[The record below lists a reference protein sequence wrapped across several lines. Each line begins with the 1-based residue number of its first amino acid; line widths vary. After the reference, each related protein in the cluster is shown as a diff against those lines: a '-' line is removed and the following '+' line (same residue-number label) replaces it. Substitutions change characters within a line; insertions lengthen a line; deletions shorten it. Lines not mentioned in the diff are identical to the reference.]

1 VRHRRRRQLA
11 RHAGT
16 ALTLALLTVG
26 MAACTSSQA
35 PQAVG
40 PPDRPARV
48 VATQTLGPRVRDLT
62 VDSPGLGRSA
72 KVRLLLPRR
81 FQAQPHRR
89 WPVLWLLHGCC
100 DTYQSWTRSTDVE
113 ELAALADVLVVMP
126 EAGQVGFYS
135 DWRAPGRGGP
145 SRWETFH
152 LTELRQLLERDWRAG
167 NRRVVAGLS
176 MGGLGA
182 MAYAARHPG
191 MFRAA
196 ASYSG
201 LLHTRY
207 QGDPLPGPRMIQ
219 DLLRTFDED
228 PDALWGDPRRHGE
241 LWAAHNPYDLAPR
254 LREVGLFVSV
264 GNGQPGPLD
273 GPATNGQL
281 QQIEQALHPQNLA
294 FVERLRQLGIPVRF
308 DNYGPGIHNW
318 PYWQRELHRSLPL
331 LLGALQRPAAVPT
344 SPTPQ
349 HSTPPHPASSEPT
362 ADRTERLLAAVRVAL
377 VIALTA
383 LVLAIAARAYVV
395 SFEAIRAFAMDNRQ
409 VTPRPALTRPPKGG
423 APRSGQG
430 QASLVVKVVLLVLC
444 LLWLVPTIGVVVTS
458 FRTLDA
464 VNSSGWWTVITSP
477 LDLTQ
482 STLDNYRQAW
492 TGGMANAFLN
502 SLAVTLPAVAIPI
515 LVAGFAAY
523 AFTFMTFPGRD
534 TLFSLVIALLIVPAQ
549 VALTPL
555 VRLYGDLDLMGTYA
569 AVYLAHIGFNLP
581 LAIFI
586 LRSYM
591 ASLPTA
597 LIESAKVDGASHFQI
612 FWRLVLPLSVPAL
625 AAFATFQFL
634 WVWNDLLIALL
645 YLGTGERQVVTVTLG
660 GLIGSN
666 QIYGWQVV
674 TGGAI
679 ITMAVPV
686 LVFVLLQRYFVRG
699 LTAGTVG
706 G

>member
-1 VRHRRRRQLA
+1 M
-11 RHAGT
+11 
-16 ALTLALLTVG
+16 VG

-48 VATQTLGPRVRDLT
+48 VATQTVGPRVRDLT
-62 VDSPGLGRSA
+62 IDSPALGRSA

-81 FQAQPHRR
+81 FQAQPNRR

-113 ELAALADVLVVMP
+113 ELAGLADVLVVMP

-135 DWRAPGRGGP
+135 DWYARGQGGP

-167 NRRVVAGLS
+167 NRRVIAGLS

-219 DLLRTFDED
+219 DLLRNFDED
-228 PDALWGDPRRHGE
+228 PDALWGDPRRHGD

-264 GNGQPGPLD
+264 GSGQPGPLD

-281 QQIEQALHPQNLA
+281 QQIEQALYPQNLA

-331 LLGALQRPAAVPT
+331 LLEALQRPAAAPT
-344 SPTPQ
+344 SPTLQ
-349 HSTPPHPASSEPT
+349 HSTPPHPSDP
-362 ADRTERLLAAVRVAL
+362 ADRTERLLAAARVAL
-377 VIALTA
+377 VAALTA
-383 LVLAIAARAYVV
+383 LVLAISVGWQPV
-395 SFEAIRAFAMDNRQ
+395 AMENRQ
-409 VTPRPALTRPPKGG
+409 VTPRPALPRPRKGG
-423 APRSGQG
+423 APSGGQG
-430 QASLVVKVVLLVLC
+430 RASLVVKLVMAVLC
-444 LLWLVPTIGVVVTS
+444 VLSVIPTIGVVVTS
-458 FRTLDA
+458 FRTVDA
-464 VNSSGWWTVITSP
+464 ANSSGWWTVLTSP
-477 LDLTQ
+477 LDLDQ
-482 STLDNYRQAW
+482 YTLASYRQVW
-492 TGGMANAFLN
+492 SGGMANSFLN
-502 SLAVTLPAVAIPI
+502 SLAVTLPAVVIPI

-534 TLFSLVIALLIVPAQ
+534 LLFCLVVGLLIVPVQ
-549 VALTPL
+549 VALVPL
-555 VRLYGDLDLMGTYA
+555 LRLYGDLGLMGTYA
-569 AVYLAHIGFNLP
+569 AVYLAHVGFNLP
-581 LAIFI
+581 LAVFI

-591 ASLPTA
+591 ASLPRA
-597 LIESAKVDGASHFQI
+597 VIESAKVDGAGHFQI

-625 AAFATFQFL
+625 AAFAVFQFL

-645 YLGTGERQVVTVTLG
+645 FLGEGDRQVVTVTLG
-660 GLIGSN
+660 GVIGGN
-666 QIYGWQVV
+666 QILGWQVV
-674 TGGAI
+674 TGAAI

-686 LVFVLLQRYFVRG
+686 LVFVSLQRYFVRG

>member
-1 VRHRRRRQLA
+1 MRHRRRPQLA

-16 ALTLALLTVG
+16 AVTLALLTVG
-26 MAACTSSQA
+26 MAACTPSQA
-35 PQAVG
+35 PQAVS

-62 VDSPGLGRSA
+62 VDSPALGRSA

-81 FQAQPHRR
+81 FQAQPNRR

-100 DTYQSWTRSTDVE
+100 DTYESWTRSTDLE
-113 ELAALADVLVVMP
+113 ELDALADVLVVMP

-135 DWRAPGRGGP
+135 DWYKRGQGGP

-219 DLLRTFDED
+219 DLLRNFDED
-228 PDALWGDPRRHGE
+228 PDALWGDPRRHGD

-254 LREVGLFVSV
+254 LRDVDLFVSV

-281 QQIEQALHPQNLA
+281 QQIEQALYPQNLE

-308 DNYGPGIHNW
+308 DAYGPGTHNW
-318 PYWQRELHRSLPL
+318 PYWQRELHRSLPM
-331 LLGALQRPAAVPT
+331 LLGALQRPAAAPT

-349 HSTPPHPASSEPT
+349 HSTPPHPGVQ
-362 ADRTERLLAAVRVAL
+362 ADRTEWLLAAVRVAL

-383 LVLAIAARAYVV
+383 LVLAIAA
-395 SFEAIRAFAMDNRQ
+395 
-409 VTPRPALTRPPKGG
+409 PRLRRVLRGHPRVRHRDPPGDASAALTRPPKGG
-423 APRSGQG
+423 APSGGQG
-430 QASLVVKVVLLVLC
+430 QASLVVKLVLPVLC
-444 LLWLVPTIGVVVTS
+444 VLWLIPTLGIIVTS
-458 FRTLDA
+458 FRTPEA
-464 VNSSGWWTVITSP
+464 ANTSGWWTVITSP
-477 LDLTQ
+477 LDLDQ
-482 STLDNYRQAW
+482 YTLAGYRQAW
-492 TGGMANAFLN
+492 SGGMANSFLN
-502 SLAVTLPAVAIPI
+502 SLAVTLPAVVIPI

-534 TLFSLVIALLIVPAQ
+534 LLFSLVVALLIVPAQ

-555 VRLYGDLDLMGTYA
+555 VRLYGDLGLMGTYA
-569 AVYLAHIGFNLP
+569 AVYLAHIGFNMP
-581 LAIFI
+581 LAVFI

-591 ASLPTA
+591 LSLPTA

-660 GLIGSN
+660 GLIGSS

-686 LVFVLLQRYFVRG
+686 LVFVSLQRYFVRG
-699 LTAGTVG
+699 LTAGTAG

>member
-1 VRHRRRRQLA
+1 MRHRRRPQLA

-16 ALTLALLTVG
+16 AVTLALLAVG
-26 MAACTSSQA
+26 IAGCTSSPA

-40 PPDRPARV
+40 PPNRPARV
-48 VATQTLGPRVRDLT
+48 VATQTLGPQVRDLT
-62 VDSPGLGRSA
+62 IDSPALGRSA

-81 FQAQPHRR
+81 FQAQPNRR

-113 ELAALADVLVVMP
+113 ELAGLADVLVVMP

-135 DWRAPGRGGP
+135 DWYARGQGGP

-219 DLLRTFDED
+219 DLLRDFDED
-228 PDALWGDPRRHGE
+228 PDALWGDPRRHGD

-281 QQIEQALHPQNLA
+281 QQIEQALYPQNLA

-331 LLGALQRPAAVPT
+331 LLGALQRPAAAPT
-344 SPTPQ
+344 SPAPQ
-349 HSTPPHPASSEPT
+349 HSTPPHPSVP
-362 ADRTERLLAAVRVAL
+362 ADHTERLLAAAGVAL
-377 VIALTA
+377 VALTA
-383 LVLAIAARAYVV
+383 LVLVISLRRQPVAR
-395 SFEAIRAFAMDNRQ
+395 EDRQ
-409 VTPRPALTRPPKGG
+409 VTPRPALPRPRKGG
-423 APRSGQG
+423 APSGGQG
-430 QASLVVKVVLLVLC
+430 RASLVVKLVMAVLYV
-444 LLWLVPTIGVVVTS
+444 LWLIPTIGVVVTS
-458 FRTLDA
+458 FRTVDA
-464 VNSSGWWTVITSP
+464 VNSSGWWTVLTSP
-477 LDLTQ
+477 LDLDQ
-482 STLDNYRQAW
+482 YTLASYRQVW
-492 TGGMANAFLN
+492 SGGMANSFLN
-502 SLAVTLPAVAIPI
+502 SLAVTLPAVVIPI

-534 TLFSLVIALLIVPAQ
+534 LLFCLMVGLLIVPVQ
-549 VALTPL
+549 VALVPL
-555 VRLYGDLDLMGTYA
+555 LRFYGDLGLYGTYA
-569 AVYLAHIGFNLP
+569 AVYLAHIGFNMP
-581 LAIFI
+581 LAVFI

-591 ASLPTA
+591 ATLPTA
-597 LIESAKVDGASHFQI
+597 VIESAKVDGASHFQI

-660 GLIGSN
+660 GLVGSN

-686 LVFVLLQRYFVRG
+686 LVFVSLQRYFVRG
-699 LTAGTVG
+699 LTSGAVG

>member
-1 VRHRRRRQLA
+1 
-11 RHAGT
+11 
-16 ALTLALLTVG
+16 
-26 MAACTSSQA
+26 
-35 PQAVG
+35 
-40 PPDRPARV
+40 V
-48 VATQTLGPRVRDLT
+48 VATQTISPRVRDLT
-62 VDSPGLGRSA
+62 IDSPALGRSA

-81 FQAQPHRR
+81 FSAEPSRR

-113 ELAALADVLVVMP
+113 ELDGLADVLVVMP

-135 DWRAPGRGGP
+135 DWRSPGRDGP

-152 LTELRQLLERDWRAG
+152 LTELRELLEPDWRAG
-167 NRRVVAGLS
+167 NRRVIAGLS

-219 DLLRTFDED
+219 DLLRDFDED
-228 PDALWGDPRRHGE
+228 PDALWGDPRRHGDR
-241 LWAAHNPYDLAPR
+241 WAAHNPYDLAPQ
-254 LREVGLFVSV
+254 LPKVGLFVSV

-281 QQIEQALHPQNLA
+281 QQIEQALYPQNLA

-318 PYWQRELHRSLPL
+318 PYWQRELHRSLPM
-331 LLGALQRPAAVPT
+331 LLGALQRPAPAPT
-344 SPTPQ
+344 SPTTQ
-349 HSTPPHPASSEPT
+349 HSTPPHPSDP
-362 ADRTERLLAAVRVAL
+362 ADHTERLLAAALVAL
-377 VIALTA
+377 VAALTA
-383 LVLAIAARAYVV
+383 LVLAITASRRARG
-395 SFEAIRAFAMDNRQ
+395 R
-409 VTPRPALTRPPKGG
+409 
-423 APRSGQG
+423 APRVGQG
-430 QASLVVKVVLLVLC
+430 RAGPVVKLVMAVLC
-444 LLWLVPTIGVVVTS
+444 VLWLIPTIGIIVTS
-458 FRTLDA
+458 FRTPDA
-464 VNSSGWWTVITSP
+464 ANTSGWWTVITSP
-477 LDLTQ
+477 LDLDQ
-482 STLDNYRQAW
+482 YTLAGYRQAW
-492 TGGMANAFLN
+492 SGGMANAFLN
-502 SLAVTLPAVAIPI
+502 SLAVTLPAVVIPI

-534 TLFSLVIALLIVPAQ
+534 LLFSLVVALLIVPVQ

-555 VRLYGDLDLMGTYA
+555 VRLYGDLGLMGTYA
-569 AVYLAHIGFNLP
+569 AVYLAHIGFNMA
-581 LAIFI
+581 LAVFI

-591 ASLPTA
+591 LSLPTA
-597 LIESAKVDGASHFQI
+597 VIESAKVDGASHFQI
-612 FWRLVLPLSVPAL
+612 FWRVVLPLSVPAL

-686 LVFVLLQRYFVRG
+686 LVFVSLQRYFVRG
-699 LTAGTVG
+699 LTAGAVG

>member
-1 VRHRRRRQLA
+1 VRHRRRPQLP

-16 ALTLALLTVG
+16 AVTLALLTVG

-48 VATQTLGPRVRDLT
+48 VATQTVGPRVRDLT
-62 VDSPGLGRSA
+62 IDSPALGRSA

-81 FQAQPHRR
+81 FSAEPGRR

-113 ELAALADVLVVMP
+113 ELDGLADVLVVMP

-135 DWRAPGRGGP
+135 DWYKRGQGGP

-207 QGDPLPGPRMIQ
+207 QGDPLPGLRMIQ
-219 DLLRTFDED
+219 DALRNFDED
-228 PDALWGDPRRHGE
+228 PDALWGDPRRHGD

-254 LREVGLFVSV
+254 LRGVGLFVSV

-281 QQIEQALHPQNLA
+281 QQIEKALYPQNLA

-318 PYWQRELHRSLPL
+318 PYWQRELHRSLPML
-331 LLGALQRPAAVPT
+331 LEALQRPAAAPT

-349 HSTPPHPASSEPT
+349 HSTPPHPGDQ
-362 ADRTERLLAAVRVAL
+362 ADRTERLLAAVLVAL
-377 VIALTA
+377 VAAALTT
-383 LVLAIAARAYVV
+383 LVLAIAAPSA
-395 SFEAIRAFAMDNRQ
+395 
-409 VTPRPALTRPPKGG
+409 
-423 APRSGQG
+423 GQG
-430 QASLVVKVVLLVLC
+430 QASLVVKLVMAVLC
-444 LLWLVPTIGVVVTS
+444 VLWLVPTIGIIVTS
-458 FRTLDA
+458 FRTPDA
-464 VNSSGWWTVITSP
+464 ANTSGWWTVITSP
-477 LDLTQ
+477 LDVRQ
-482 STLDNYRQAW
+482 YTLAGYRQAW
-492 TGGMANAFLN
+492 SGGMANSFLN
-502 SLAVTLPAVAIPI
+502 SLAVTLPAVVIPI

-523 AFTFMTFPGRD
+523 AFTFMTFRGRNL
-534 TLFSLVIALLIVPAQ
+534 LFGLVVALLIVPVQ

-555 VRLYGDLDLMGTYA
+555 VGLYGDLGLMGTYA
-569 AVYLAHIGFNLP
+569 AVYLAHIGFNMP
-581 LAIFI
+581 LAVFI

-591 ASLPTA
+591 ATLPTA
-597 LIESAKVDGASHFQI
+597 VVESAKVDGASHFRI
-612 FWRLVLPLSVPAL
+612 FWRVVLPLSVPAL

-686 LVFVLLQRYFVRG
+686 LVFVSLQRYFVRG
-699 LTAGTVG
+699 LTAGAVG

>member
-1 VRHRRRRQLA
+1 VCHRRCPQLA

-16 ALTLALLTVG
+16 AVTLALLTVG
-26 MAACTSSQA
+26 TAACTSSQA
-35 PQAVG
+35 PQAVD

-48 VATQTLGPRVRDLT
+48 VATQTVGPRVRDLT
-62 VDSPGLGRSA
+62 IDSPALGRSA
-72 KVRLLLPRR
+72 KARLLLPRR

-100 DTYQSWTRSTDVE
+100 DTYRSWTRSTDVE
-113 ELAALADVLVVMP
+113 ELAGLADVLVVMP

-135 DWRAPGRGGP
+135 DWYKRGQGGP

-219 DLLRTFDED
+219 DLLRNFDED
-228 PDALWGDPRRHGE
+228 PDALWGDPRRHGD

-281 QQIEQALHPQNLA
+281 QQIEQALYPQNLA

-318 PYWQRELHRSLPL
+318 PYWQRELHRSLPML
-331 LLGALQRPAAVPT
+331 LAALQRPATAPT

-349 HSTPPHPASSEPT
+349 HSTPPHPGDQ
-362 ADRTERLLAAVRVAL
+362 ADRTERLLPAVPVAL
-377 VIALTA
+377 VAAALTA
-383 LVLAIAARAYVV
+383 LVLAIAAQ
-395 SFEAIRAFAMDNRQ
+395 S
-409 VTPRPALTRPPKGG
+409 G
-423 APRSGQG
+423 GQG
-430 QASLVVKVVLLVLC
+430 QASPVVKLVMAVLC
-444 LLWLVPTIGVVVTS
+444 VLWLIPTIGIIVTS
-458 FRTLDA
+458 FRTPDA
-464 VNSSGWWTVITSP
+464 ANTSGWWTVITSP
-477 LDLTQ
+477 LDFSQ
-482 STLDNYRQAW
+482 YTLASYRQAW
-492 TGGMANAFLN
+492 SGGMANSFLN
-502 SLAVTLPAVAIPI
+502 SLAVTLPAVVIPI

-534 TLFSLVIALLIVPAQ
+534 LLFSLVVALLIVPVQ

-555 VRLYGDLDLMGTYA
+555 VRLYGDLGLNGTYA
-569 AVYLAHIGFNLP
+569 AVYLAHIGFNMP
-581 LAIFI
+581 LAVFI

-591 ASLPTA
+591 ATLPTA
-597 LIESAKVDGASHFQI
+597 VIESAKVDGASHFQI

-645 YLGTGERQVVTVTLG
+645 YLGTGERQVVTVALG

-686 LVFVLLQRYFVRG
+686 LVFVSLQRYFVRG

>member
-1 VRHRRRRQLA
+1 VRHRRRPQLA
-11 RHAGT
+11 RHAGP
-16 ALTLALLTVG
+16 AVILALLTVG
-26 MAACTSSQA
+26 MAACTPSQA
-35 PQAVG
+35 PQGVG
-40 PPDRPARV
+40 PPGRPARV
-48 VATQTLGPRVRDLT
+48 VATQMLGPRVRDLT
-62 VDSPGLGRSA
+62 IDSPALGRSA

-113 ELAALADVLVVMP
+113 ELAGLADVLVVMP
-126 EAGQVGFYS
+126 EAGRVGFYS
-135 DWRAPGRGGP
+135 DWYRRGQGGP

-207 QGDPLPGPRMIQ
+207 QGDPLPGPRMVQ
-219 DLLRTFDED
+219 DLLRSFGED
-228 PDALWGDPRRHGE
+228 PDALWGDPRRHGD

-254 LREVGLFVSV
+254 LRKVSLFVSV

-281 QQIEQALHPQNLA
+281 QQMEQALHPQNLA

-318 PYWQRELHRSLPL
+318 PYWQRELHRSLPM
-331 LLGALQRPAAVPT
+331 LLGALQRPAAAPT

-349 HSTPPHPASSEPT
+349 PSSPPHPGDRADPT
-362 ADRTERLLAAVRVAL
+362 EWLPAAVRVAL
-377 VIALTA
+377 VAALA
-383 LVLAIAARAYVV
+383 VLVLAIAAP
-395 SFEAIRAFAMDNRQ
+395 S
-409 VTPRPALTRPPKGG
+409 G
-423 APRSGQG
+423 GQG
-430 QASLVVKVVLLVLC
+430 QAGPVVKLVMAVLC
-444 LLWLVPTIGVVVTS
+444 VLWVIPTAGIVITS

-477 LDLTQ
+477 LDPAQ
-482 STLDNYRQAW
+482 YTLDGYRRAW
-492 TGGMANAFLN
+492 NGTMARSFLN
-502 SLAVTLPAVAIPI
+502 SLAVTLPAVVIPI

-534 TLFSLVIALLIVPAQ
+534 LLFGLVVALLIVPVQ
-549 VALTPL
+549 VALAPL
-555 VRLYGDLDLMGTYA
+555 VRLYGDLGLNGTYA
-569 AVYLAHIGFNLP
+569 AVYLAHIGFNMP
-581 LAIFI
+581 LAVFI

-591 ASLPTA
+591 ATLPTA
-597 LIESAKVDGASHFQI
+597 VIESAKVDGASHFQI

-645 YLGTGERQVVTVTLG
+645 YLGTGERQVVTVALG

-674 TGGAI
+674 TGGAL

-686 LVFVLLQRYFVRG
+686 LVFVSLQRYFIRG
-699 LTAGTVG
+699 LTTGTVG

>member
-1 VRHRRRRQLA
+1 VRLRRRPQLA

-16 ALTLALLTVG
+16 AVTLALLMVG
-26 MAACTSSQA
+26 MAACTSSPA

-48 VATQTLGPRVRDLT
+48 VATQTVGPRVRDLT
-62 VDSPGLGRSA
+62 IDSPALGRSA

-81 FQAQPHRR
+81 FQAQPNRR

-113 ELAALADVLVVMP
+113 ELAGLADVLVVMP

-135 DWRAPGRGGP
+135 DWYARGQGGP

-219 DLLRTFDED
+219 DLLRDFDED
-228 PDALWGDPRRHGE
+228 PDALWGDPRRHGD

-281 QQIEQALHPQNLA
+281 QQIEQALYPQNLA

-308 DNYGPGIHNW
+308 DAYGPGIHNW
-318 PYWQRELHRSLPL
+318 PYWQRELHRSLPM
-331 LLGALQRPAAVPT
+331 LLGALQRPAAAPT

-349 HSTPPHPASSEPT
+349 HSTPPHPSDP
-362 ADRTERLLAAVRVAL
+362 ADRTERLLAAARVAL
-377 VIALTA
+377 VAALTA
-383 LVLAIAARAYVV
+383 LVLAISLRWQPVAR
-395 SFEAIRAFAMDNRQ
+395 ENRQ
-409 VTPRPALTRPPKGG
+409 VTPRPALTRPRKGG
-423 APRSGQG
+423 APSGGQG
-430 QASLVVKVVLLVLC
+430 QASLVVKLVMAVLC
-444 LLWLVPTIGVVVTS
+444 VLWVIPTAGIVVTS
-458 FRTLDA
+458 FRTVDA

-477 LDLTQ
+477 LDLDQ
-482 STLDNYRQAW
+482 YTLASYRQAW
-492 TGGMANAFLN
+492 SGGMANSFLN
-502 SLAVTLPAVAIPI
+502 SLAVTLPAVVIPI

-523 AFTFMTFPGRD
+523 AFAFMQFPGRD
-534 TLFSLVIALLIVPAQ
+534 TLFVVVVGLLIVPVQ
-549 VALTPL
+549 VALVPL
-555 VRLYGDLDLMGTYA
+555 LRLYGDLGLMGTYA
-569 AVYLAHIGFNLP
+569 AVYLAHVGFNMP
-581 LAIFI
+581 LAVFI

-591 ASLPTA
+591 ATLPTA
-597 LIESAKVDGASHFQI
+597 VIESAKVDGASHFQI

-660 GLIGSN
+660 GLLGSN

-686 LVFVLLQRYFVRG
+686 LVFVSLQRYFIRG

>member
-1 VRHRRRRQLA
+1 VRHRRRPQLA

-16 ALTLALLTVG
+16 AVTLALLTVG
-26 MAACTSSQA
+26 MTACTSSQA

-48 VATQTLGPRVRDLT
+48 VAIQTVGPRVRDLT
-62 VDSPGLGRSA
+62 IDSPALGRSA

-113 ELAALADVLVVMP
+113 ELDGLADVLVVMP

-152 LTELRQLLERDWRAG
+152 LAELRQLLERDWRAG

-191 MFRAA
+191 MFAAA

-219 DLLRTFDED
+219 DLLRDFDED
-228 PDALWGDPRRHGE
+228 PDALWGDPRRHGD

-281 QQIEQALHPQNLA
+281 QQIEQALYPQNLA

-308 DNYGPGIHNW
+308 DAYGPGIHDW
-318 PYWQRELHRSLPL
+318 PYWQRELHRSLPM
-331 LLGALQRPAAVPT
+331 LLGALQRPAAAPT

-349 HSTPPHPASSEPT
+349 PSTPPHPGDQT
-362 ADRTERLLAAVRVAL
+362 DRTEWLLAAVGIAL
-377 VIALTA
+377 VAALTA
-383 LVLAIAARAYVV
+383 LVLAISLGRQTH
-395 SFEAIRAFAMDNRQ
+395 AMENRQ
-409 VTPRPALTRPPKGG
+409 VTPRPALTRPRKGG
-423 APRSGQG
+423 APSGGQG
-430 QASLVVKVVLLVLC
+430 QASPVVKLVMAVLC
-444 LLWLVPTIGVVVTS
+444 VLWVLPTAGIVITS

-464 VNSSGWWTVITSP
+464 TNNSGWWTVITSP
-477 LDLTQ
+477 LDLDQ
-482 STLDNYRQAW
+482 YTLASYRQAW
-492 TGGMANAFLN
+492 SGGMANSFLN
-502 SLAVTLPAVAIPI
+502 SLAVTLPAVVIPI

-534 TLFSLVIALLIVPAQ
+534 LLFSLVVGLLIVPVQ
-549 VALTPL
+549 VALAPL
-555 VRLYGDLDLMGTYA
+555 LRFYGDLGLTGTYA
-569 AVYLAHIGFNLP
+569 AVYLAHVGFNLP
-581 LAIFI
+581 LAVFI

-597 LIESAKVDGASHFQI
+597 LIESAKVDGASHFHI

-625 AAFATFQFL
+625 AAFAVFQFL
-634 WVWNDLLIALL
+634 WVWNDLLVALL
-645 YLGTGERQVVTVTLG
+645 FLGEGEQQVVTVTLG
-660 GLIGSN
+660 GLIGGN
-666 QIYGWQVV
+666 QVLGWQVV

-686 LVFVLLQRYFVRG
+686 LVFVSLQRYFVRG